1 MSFDTREASVHDG
14 APVLLFEFSRGPAVW
29 RYTNCGVDYT
39 LGGIVYTDVPG
50 FTDDTISQS
59 GDATRDAVNLVVP
72 ASLGVVSHYLQSRP
86 TTRMRLVIR
95 SVHFGDT
102 ATADAEIE
110 WIGYVVGIK
119 RSKIGQRTITCN
131 SIAATFGRPGLRL
144 CWSRGCP
151 YVVFD
156 YQCGLNPDDW
166 AVPATLTALDGNT
179 ITAAA
184 LASAAEDGYFTGG
197 IIRWTTDDGI
207 DETRGLDLHDR
218 AAGTC
223 SVYGGTSGMTNGQ
236 AVTLYPGCDYTVATC
251 NRRFDN
257 RLNCGAHKGQP
268 GKSPFDG
275 NEAF

>member
-86 TTRMRLVIR
+86 TTRMRLVIC

-110 WIGYVVGIK
+110 WIGYVVGI
-119 RSKIGQRTITCN
+119 SLMI
-131 SIAATFGRPGLRL
+131 SGRQWPALTHQ
-144 CWSRGCP
+144 SP
-151 YVVFD
+151 
-156 YQCGLNPDDW
+156 
-166 AVPATLTALDGNT
+166 AVPSSTEPVSQGLKS
-179 ITAAA
+179 
-184 LASAAEDGYFTGG
+184 ASSSISSSAD
-197 IIRWTTDDGI
+197 
-207 DETRGLDLHDR
+207 
-218 AAGTC
+218 
-223 SVYGGTSGMTNGQ
+223 
-236 AVTLYPGCDYTVATC
+236 
-251 NRRFDN
+251 
-257 RLNCGAHKGQP
+257 
-268 GKSPFDG
+268 
-275 NEAF
+275 